1 MTTHSVRLQ
10 FFVRVAVVLLR
21 HCGEER
27 NFCCGLST
35 PLSSVV
41 LNSGAPS
48 PFVIP
53 LLPDNSVPVVDIR
66 VGLPSVRTR

>member
-10 FFVRVAVVLLR
+10 FFVFGSQWFYSDIVVRRETFVAVCQL
-21 HCGEER
+21 H
-27 NFCCGLST
+27 
-35 PLSSVV
+35 SVV

-66 VGLPSVRTR
+66 VGLLSVRTR